1 MFCLTKDPN
10 VANKDLRPE
19 ALNNP
24 QFERQVC
31 LKLEQAEKEA
41 ELTKQRYSTDD
52 ILEAVK
58 SAIQNKSGNRHTR

>member
-10 VANKDLRPE
+10 VEIKDLRPE

-41 ELTKQRYSTDD
+41 ELTKQRYSTYD
-52 ILEAVK
+52 ILAAVK
-58 SAIQNKSGNRHTR
+58 SAIQNSHNLTV

>member
-1 MFCLTKDPN
+1 MFCLTKYPN

-31 LKLEQAEKEA
+31 LNPNFPLDLKGTFEV
-41 ELTKQRYSTDD
+41 SFF
-52 ILEAVK
+52 
-58 SAIQNKSGNRHTR
+58 